1 MGTNC
6 VGTPEAGATQERTG
20 SGRLTSQ
27 ETDRSLE
34 QLDYQKKSICRDEVD

>member
-6 VGTPEAGATQERTG
+6 VGTAEAGATQERTG

-27 ETDRSLE
+27 ETERTE
-34 QLDYQKKSICRDEVD
+34 CAITTNNRKK